1 MKRDELNM
9 EDDLRPE
16 YDLKS
21 LKVRKL
27 GPGRKSFGEIVRLE
41 ADIAKAFPNSETVNE
56 ALRFLLELMQ
66 KSQDLSPVVQTETEQ
81 MSKNQKIS
89 SQEMKSK
96 AAKILVNEN
105 SSEVAKKLAASV
117 LSQADP
123 TKQTSSEMEEIA
135 SKVLQSSKYSD
146 DTKSLA
152 GSVLSQ
158 SNKER

>member
-16 YDLKS
+16 YNLKS
-21 LKVRKL
+21 LRVRKL
-27 GPGRKSFGEIVRLE
+27 GPERRSFGGTVRLE
-41 ADIAKAFPNSETVNE
+41 ADVAEAFPNAETVNE
-56 ALRFLLELMQ
+56 ALRFLLKLMK
-66 KSQDLSPVVQTETEQ
+66 KSQDSSPIEQSEVQQ
-81 MSKNQKIS
+81 MSKNLKIS
-89 SQEMKSK
+89 SQAIKSK
-96 AAKILVNEN
+96 AAKILGNEN

-135 SKVLQSSKYSD
+135 SKVLQSPKYSD

-158 SNKER
+158 SAKDR